1 MIKFLTNALKPAVY
15 HGRGQAPP
23 FFEGWYFK
31 LVDALQQHTVAVIP
45 GIFLAKDPADTHAFV
60 QVLDGSAGQLS
71 YHRFSRN
78 DFRARED
85 ELDIRIGDNHF
96 SSDRIMLN
104 IDDSEARVQGEVK
117 LIDPAPWPVTF
128 RSPGIM
134 GWYAWM
140 PFMECYHGVVSMDHA
155 LQGNLEID
163 GRRRDFNGGR
173 GYTEKDWGRS
183 FPAAWIW
190 SQGNHFATPGSSL
203 TASVAIIPWIGRAF
217 PGFII
222 GLWHQQ
228 RLYRFATYTGARIRE
243 LAVNDAEVT
252 WVVADRRHTLEIYIE
267 RPRTAPALLYA
278 PTINGMERRIEERLN
293 AILRVRLSAGKRVVF
308 EETGHHAGLEVMG
321 DIDRLVGM
329 WKTADRNAAGN
340 KSPGEVAIP

>member
-1 MIKFLTNALKPAVY
+1 MIKFLTNALRPAGY
-15 HGRGQAPP
+15 HGHGQSPP

-31 LVDALQQHTVAVIP
+31 LVDAVGRHTVAVIP
-45 GIFLAKDPADTHAFV
+45 GIFLAKDPAGTHAFI
-60 QVLDGSAGQLS
+60 QVLDGSTGQLS
-71 YHRFSRN
+71 YHRFSRD
-78 DFRARED
+78 DFRASEN

-96 SSDRIMLN
+96 SADRITLN
-104 IDDSEARVQGEVK
+104 IDDSEARVRGEVSF
-117 LIDPAPWPVTF
+117 IDPVPWPVTL

-140 PFMECYHGVVSMDHA
+140 PFMECYHGVVSMDHT
-155 LQGNLEID
+155 LRGTLEIG
-163 GRRRDFNGGR
+163 GRRRDFSGGR

-222 GLWHQQ
+222 GLWHRQ

-243 LAVNDAEVT
+243 LTVDAAEVN
-252 WVVADRRHTLEIYIE
+252 WVVSDRRRTLEIHIE
-267 RPRTAPALLYA
+267 RPQTAPALLYA
-278 PTINGMERRIEERLN
+278 PTIEGMERRIEERLD
-293 AILRVRLSAGKRVVF
+293 ATLRVRLTAGKQVVF
-308 EETGHHAGLEVMG
+308 DETGRHAGLEVMG
-321 DIDRLVGM
+321 DIDRLAGM
-329 WKTADRNAAGN
+329 RQTAKER
-340 KSPGEVAIP
+340 